1 MNYSKK
7 HIKSETGGRML
18 IWTHRNYTVFYI
30 PSTGQM
36 AVKKFLEVGTGR
48 RKIKELRRSK
58 WNTVKW
64 YQ

>member
-48 RKIKELRRSK
+48 RKIIELRRE
-58 WNTVKW
+58 
-64 YQ
+64 